1 MPVWY
6 SKRACARDGNDRR
19 NSASAQCVR
28 VDPLAPPPAAR
39 AEKLSCIFDATTS
52 TLSTNMTSSPA
63 RHPHHP
69 AHRCFGCTCALNTT
83 HPLTVQCCDKNVLC
97 IRRNS
102 PSHWTL
108 LAHPI
113 RTCRLMPSF
122 SRARCVGSRCAARIS
137 SNSTEPIPPLTPLRS
152 TRTCGQD
159 GSMSYECSRGARG
172 SVTAARWRTDGPS
185 RVRAAGGTHWS
196 RCPSA
201 CAHIGVRCGRA
212 RRDQVGWGFE

>member
-1 MPVWY
+1 MPCCAARRHPVGGTEMPVWY

-102 PSHWTL
+102 PIPLDS
-108 LAHPI
+108 ARSPHPY
-113 RTCRLMPSF
+113 
-122 SRARCVGSRCAARIS
+122 V
-137 SNSTEPIPPLTPLRS
+137 STDALIL
-152 TRTCGQD
+152 TRTL
-159 GSMSYECSRGARG
+159 RRIALR
-172 SVTAARWRTDGPS
+172 
-185 RVRAAGGTHWS
+185 RADLFLFNRYSTMRKGH
-196 RCPSA
+196 R
-201 CAHIGVRCGRA
+201 
-212 RRDQVGWGFE
+212 